1 MNHLMD
7 TFHALFCYCYDPTHG
22 YGHYYPYITVKL
34 SNQRTTVKNIP
45 YSNTFSSNLENSKKD
60 NEFNIESVMVE
71 LILKPLIDR
80 LIEIKNEMTNQ
91 ENLVNSIFLNL

>member
-34 SNQRTTVKNIP
+34 TNQRTTVKNIP
-45 YSNTFSSNLENSKKD
+45 YSNTFSSNLENSKKE

-91 ENLVNSIFLNL
+91 ENLVNSIFF